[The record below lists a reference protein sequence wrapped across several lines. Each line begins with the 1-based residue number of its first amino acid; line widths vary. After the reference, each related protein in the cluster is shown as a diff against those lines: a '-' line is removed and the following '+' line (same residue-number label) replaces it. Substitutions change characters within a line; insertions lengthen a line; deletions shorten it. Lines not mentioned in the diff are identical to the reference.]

1 MINNLNGLHLALAQK
16 IATKFLKGNF
26 RSGTGTVLFRF
37 HGRPQGQDQAQQEQ
51 EAGNIVVFFIFILV
65 VIVVIIVGG
74 WFLLFAVSIV
84 VRVVVVL
91 GKGFAVLLWSNVL
104 LLSVRLG
111 GWRCRSLFGKEVFKA
126 LW

>member
-1 MINNLNGLHLALAQK
+1 MINNLNGLHLALAQI

-26 RSGTGTVLFRF
+26 RSGPGTVLFRF

-51 EAGNIVVFFIFILV
+51 EAGNIVIFVIFILV
-65 VIVVIIVGG
+65 VVVVVVGW
-74 WFLLFAVSIV
+74 WFLLFGFIGI